1 MSQGWISWH
10 EGASKVFKGDITYVW
25 ILGPSMTIHG
35 RLTPAQALPARLK
48 ALAKAGQGN
57 TCCNLYRFSIKTDRH
72 AWKKWLNQTKYG
84 LHGQPAINSWFPHV
98 VPKKKSSWLY
108 ISDRWGDGSSSI
120 ACRLGPAGAGGDCHW
135 QDRCDPTWSVLE
147 NGCLGVNGNPLV

>member
-1 MSQGWISWH
+1 MKGPPKCSREISHMCGFLDHPWPYMEGWHQLRPYQQDSKPSRRRGRETRAATCTGFPSRQIDMH
-10 EGASKVFKGDITYVW
+10 E
-25 ILGPSMTIHG
+25 
-35 RLTPAQALPARLK
+35 
-48 ALAKAGQGN
+48 
-57 TCCNLYRFSIKTDRH
+57 
-72 AWKKWLNQTKYG
+72 KKWLNQTKYG

-98 VPKKKSSWLY
+98 VPPKKSSWLH